1 MPRLLLIILFGF
13 FGVKAFG
20 LSDKYKWIFIKESDN
35 ISIYYR
41 ESDTLHYEELKFTT
55 IYKSTPNE
63 VLSIVSDVERL
74 PQWSYICVGTE
85 IIKVV
90 SNKEWYY
97 YYITETPWP
106 LDNRDVVLH
115 VTILQDSISGVITI
129 NSENFNGLLPEK
141 EDYVRIVKLK
151 SKYVL
156 TPINENYV
164 QVEFYF
170 STDPGGNIPLW
181 VINSAISYG
190 PIKTLTALKNIV
202 ENTSNLPTYK

>member
-190 PIKTLTALKNIV
+190 PIKTLTALKNLV
-202 ENTSNLPTYK
+202 ENKDKP